1 MGAFLFS
8 MKMLKKE
15 YKKTFMY
22 AFTLMFTIAACLIF
36 FNIMANET
44 LVVNETV
51 RGGGNWVQVSV
62 PLTTG
67 LAFLIIIFC
76 SAMIIF
82 ANNFYLTKK
91 TKELAITTMSG
102 ASFGDMNFYLIYQN
116 FAITLIVMP
125 LGLLLGYIFC
135 VLSNYVMYDYLNMN
149 TSIFI
154 VSGEAFFN
162 TFITVLAMIGALILY
177 SSGYVYRH
185 DIQFM
190 LSTQTVNNH
199 EDHRIIRLP
208 KMFYLLVYI
217 VGILLMIFSEYSISI
232 FIFPCFVGIL
242 GAGGIMSHV
251 LPDIFAKIKKKKLI
265 TNQILLVSVSNLAY
279 SLKQSILLVSLYCI
293 SCTSMIALLVSQQN
307 DIKNFLM
314 VVIGFVITIVLLSL
328 GILYKYFSEAIQRQI
343 LFFNLYKL
351 GYTRDKIKKIIKY
364 EVIYYYLIITLIPLI
379 YIGIILTRCYIHHDI
394 HLIFG
399 LLIVFVEI
407 LTPIVIGV
415 ITYINY
421 KNTVLKIIEEGVHYE

>member
-1 MGAFLFS
+1 MGVFLFS

-36 FNIMANET
+36 FNIMANDT
-44 LVVNETV
+44 LVVKEVV
-51 RGGGNWVQVSV
+51 RGGGSWAQVSV
-62 PLTTG
+62 PVTTG

-116 FAITLIVMP
+116 LAITLVVMP
-125 LGLLLGYIFC
+125 LGLLLGYVFC
-135 VLSNYVMYDYLNMN
+135 ILSNYVMYDYLNISS
-149 TSIFI
+149 SIFI
-154 VSGEAFFN
+154 VDGEAFFN
-162 TFITVLAMIGALILY
+162 TFVTILSMIGALIIY

-190 LSTQTVNNH
+190 LSTQTVNKH
-199 EDHRIIRLP
+199 EDKRIIKLP
-208 KMFYLLVYI
+208 KIFYLVVYI
-217 VGILLMIFSEYSISI
+217 SGILLMLFSEYSISV
-232 FIFPCFVGIL
+232 FIFPCIVGIL
-242 GAGGIMSHV
+242 GAGGVMSHV
-251 LPDIFAKIKKKKLI
+251 LPDVFARIKKKKLI
-265 TNQILLVSVSNLAY
+265 THQILLVSISNLAY
-279 SLKQSILLVSLYCI
+279 SLKQSIFLVSLYCI
-293 SCTSMIALLVSQQN
+293 SSTSMIALLVSQQN
-307 DIKNFLM
+307 DIKNFIM
-314 VVIGFVITIVLLSL
+314 AVIGFVITVVLLSL
-328 GILYKYFSEAIQRQI
+328 GILYKYFSEAIQRKI

-351 GYTRDKIKKIIKY
+351 GYTRDKIKKIIKF
-364 EVIYYYLIITLIPLI
+364 EVIYYYLIITLIPLV
-379 YIGIILTRCYIHHDI
+379 YISIILTRCFIHNDI
-394 HLIFG
+394 SLVFG
-399 LLIVFVEI
+399 LIIVLVEI
-407 LTPIVIGV
+407 LTPAIIGV